1 MNIRSKIS
9 IFAIPGIQSVRE
21 YLCRQLVQTFSEVHI
36 NKVPLYTRNLIGQ
49 SKLAK
54 FHCRWTPERKADVV
68 LDVTQRGG
76 GGGGSF
82 SVTEAWILGMSH
94 VCFPFPCS

>member
-21 YLCRQLVQTFSEVHI
+21 YLCRQLIQTFSEVHI

-49 SKLAK
+49 SKLALNC
-54 FHCRWTPERKADVV
+54 HSVGDTESQEGGCVCWMSLAT
-68 LDVTQRGG
+68 RGG
-76 GGGGSF
+76 GGGGS
-82 SVTEAWILGMSH
+82 
-94 VCFPFPCS
+94 CQCD